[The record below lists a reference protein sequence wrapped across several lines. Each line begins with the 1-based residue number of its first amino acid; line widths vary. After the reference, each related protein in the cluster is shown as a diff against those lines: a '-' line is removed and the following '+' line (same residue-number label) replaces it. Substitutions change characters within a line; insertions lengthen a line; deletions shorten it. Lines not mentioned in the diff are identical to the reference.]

1 MNELEVELEQTKGR
15 ENLLNMKV
23 IQLENQMRIL
33 KVEAKDA
40 EILLDNNEQLTKE
53 LNSLKAVLSNKSS
66 QQLVSKF

>member
-1 MNELEVELEQTKGR
+1 MNALEVELEETKGR

-40 EILLDNNEQLTKE
+40 EILMDNNEQLTKE
-53 LNSLKAVLSNKSS
+53 LNSLKAVLSNKSP
-66 QQLVSKF
+66 QQLV